1 MPHLVCPEAWQ
12 LPDCISATPRNLL
25 PKSGSVTN
33 SVSQFV
39 SSWGTLEQKGGAL
52 MVSQDGLRLLLR
64 ETVREMVAEELQTLL
79 FWERE

>member
-1 MPHLVCPEAWQ
+1 
-12 LPDCISATPRNLL
+12 
-25 PKSGSVTN
+25 
-33 SVSQFV
+33 
-39 SSWGTLEQKGGAL
+39 